1 MARDNKIVNDAI
13 SRPWTP
19 AINSATNKVA
29 TEQIKVPSDKAP
41 KTVKP
46 NPIYNVSS
54 AENTRCITDYI
65 DRNICLVDR

>member
-13 SRPWTP
+13 NRPWTP

-29 TEQIKVPSDKAP
+29 TEQIK
-41 KTVKP
+41 
-46 NPIYNVSS
+46 VSS